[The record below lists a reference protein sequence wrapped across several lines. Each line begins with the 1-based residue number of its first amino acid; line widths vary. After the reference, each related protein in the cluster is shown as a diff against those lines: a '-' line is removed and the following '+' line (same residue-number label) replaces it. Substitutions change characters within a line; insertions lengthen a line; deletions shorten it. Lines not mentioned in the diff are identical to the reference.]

1 MHINNDI
8 NVLKKKLKELAD
20 VINSFKSEAVQ
31 LKIVELLFE
40 GVEVATE
47 SIGEEKKSASKKRK
61 RTEKLAKKEPKAKKT
76 KDSIKQAKIRGTG
89 KGSWAIVSKLVDEG
103 FFDSPKAIREVIKY
117 CSTNLG
123 HHFKAN
129 EVSPPLLRL
138 LRDNKLT
145 REKNKDHQY
154 EYTTAR

>member
-1 MHINNDI
+1 MHINDDI

-47 SIGEEKKSASKKRK
+47 SIGEEKKPASKRRRRPK
-61 RTEKLAKKEPKAKKT
+61 KLTKKEPKAKKN

-89 KGSWAIVSKLVDEG
+89 KGSWVVVSKLVDEG
-103 FFDSPKAIREVIKY
+103 FFDSPKAIREVIKH

-123 HHFKAN
+123 LHFKAN
-129 EVSPPLLRL
+129 EISPPLLRL
-138 LRDNKLT
+138 LRDNKLA
-145 REKNKDHQY
+145 REKNKDNQY
-154 EYTTAR
+154 EYATAR